1 VGILCRLSFYERS
14 VSGCKSELSDW
25 NSLRPKHEGHCF
37 SNVGGSSKSCTLIR
51 QDEALKFNNF
61 SWLKIE
67 SHSKL
72 PAMLNDLLYAFRTL
86 RKSPIFTITV
96 VITIALA
103 IGASTAIFSVTN
115 GVLLRQL
122 PYKDPERLVLARG
135 DLQKR
140 NVKDFPLSNADFLD
154 LRNGAKNSFEDFAAV
169 NTFRATL
176 PALDGTPERVRVAA
190 VSTNFFQMMGGSI
203 IAGRNFE
210 DSDGTPQAAP
220 PAAPAGNAP
229 AANAPP
235 PLPPMAILSS
245 EYFQSRFG
253 GDTSVIGKPLPVAA
267 ADGPAPVVVGV
278 LAPGFE
284 LLFPPKAN
292 IEQFPSL
299 WLAARIP
306 YDVENRN
313 NVQWRAIGRL
323 RPGATISAGQ
333 AEIDS
338 IVQKIRAENA
348 IANTAGKHV
357 QLVPVKQH
365 LVDEVRPAIL
375 ALMGA
380 VIFLLLIACANVANL
395 MLVRAASRER
405 ELAVRAALGAG
416 WLALV
421 RQTFAEALL
430 IAALG
435 TALGIGLAYFGIQ
448 QLLAIAPEN
457 LPRLNAVQIDPQV
470 LGFSILAGLLSAV
483 LFGIIPAIRT
493 AKPNLMDILRTSG
506 RSGALG
512 AAGLRNAVVVVEVAL
527 AFVLLIG
534 SGLMFR
540 TFMAIQRVDLGFEP
554 RGLLTFQLLG
564 NIGNTPQELGNFK
577 RQLQQELSALP
588 GVRSVTASFPL
599 PLAGGFNPVRW
610 GGAEAQADPSKFQ
623 AADIQIVLPG
633 YFEAMGTRLIAGRTF
648 TQDDNTPDRN
658 LLIVDQALAAKAFP
672 NESAVGKRI
681 LYRVRTPEA
690 QWGEIIGVVAHQ
702 RNTSLVEPG
711 REQLYITDGYVNNQ
725 AASWWA
731 LRTDGD
737 PSALAATVR
746 EVVRKAGPGTLIN
759 DMQPMDVH
767 VVKAQAQT
775 RFSLLLIGVFSTIAA
790 LLAGV
795 GLYGVLA
802 TSVRQRTAEI
812 GVRMALGA
820 APSRIFRLMV
830 GKGIYLSVI
839 GIGIGLLAAFA
850 LTRILASM
858 LVGVKPTDPV
868 TFVSVS
874 LLFLFISVMAS
885 WLPAMRA
892 AGLDPTT
899 ALRNE

>member
-1 VGILCRLSFYERS
+1 
-14 VSGCKSELSDW
+14 
-25 NSLRPKHEGHCF
+25 
-37 SNVGGSSKSCTLIR
+37 
-51 QDEALKFNNF
+51 
-61 SWLKIE
+61 
-67 SHSKL
+67 
-72 PAMLNDLLYAFRTL
+72 MLNDLAYAFRTL

-96 VITIALA
+96 VVTIALA

-122 PYKDPERLVLARG
+122 PYKNPERLVLARG
-135 DLQKR
+135 DLQRR
-140 NVKDFPLSNADFLD
+140 NVKDFPLSNVDFLD
-154 LRNGAKNSFEDFAAV
+154 LRNGAKNNFEDFAAV
-169 NTFRATL
+169 NTFRFTL
-176 PALDGTPERVRVAA
+176 PGLDGTPERIRAAA

-203 IAGRNFE
+203 IAGRDFQE
-210 DSDGTPQAAP
+210 SDGTPQPAP

-229 AANAPP
+229 ANNAGPP
-235 PLPPMAILSS
+235 PLPNMVILSN
-245 EYFQSRFG
+245 EYFQQRFG
-253 GDTSVIGKPLPVAA
+253 GDPSVVGKPLPVAA
-267 ADGPAPVVVGV
+267 AFGPPPMIVGV

-284 LLFPPKAN
+284 LLFPPKSN
-292 IEQFPSL
+292 LEQFPSV

-306 YDVENRN
+306 YDVANRN

-323 RPGATISAGQ
+323 KPGVPIGQAQAEVETIS
-333 AEIDS
+333 
-338 IVQKIRAENA
+338 QKIREENT
-348 IANTAGKHV
+348 ITKTAGQYF
-357 QLVPVKQH
+357 QLVPMKQH

-416 WLALV
+416 WWSLV
-421 RQTFAEALL
+421 RQTLAESLV

-435 TALGIGLAYFGIQ
+435 TALGVGLAYLGIQ

-457 LPRLNAVQIDPQV
+457 LPRLNVVRIDSQV
-470 LGFSILAGLLSAV
+470 LGFSILAGLVSAV
-483 LFGIIPAIRT
+483 LFGVIPAIRT

-512 AAGLRNAVVVVEVAL
+512 AAGVRNAVVVVEVAL

-534 SGLMFR
+534 SGLMLR
-540 TFMAIQRVDLGFEP
+540 TFLAVQRVDLGFDP

-564 NIGNTPQELGNFK
+564 NIGNTPQEIGNFK
-577 RQLQQELSALP
+577 RQLREQLGAIP
-588 GVRSVTASFPL
+588 GVRSVTASNPL
-599 PLAGGFNPVRW
+599 PLAGGFSPVRW
-610 GGAEAQADPSKFQ
+610 GGADAQGDPSKFQ
-623 AADIQIVLPG
+623 AADLQIVLPG
-633 YFEAMGTRLIAGRTF
+633 YFEAMGTKLISGRTF
-648 TQDDNTPDRN
+648 TQDDSTPDRN
-658 LLIVDQALAAKAFP
+658 LLIIDQALAAKAFP

-681 LYRVRTPEA
+681 LFRVRTPEA
-690 QWGEIIGVVAHQ
+690 QWGEIIGVVGHQ
-702 RNTSLVEPG
+702 RNTSLIEPG
-711 REQLYITDGYVNNQ
+711 REQLYVTDGYVNNQ

-737 PSALAATVR
+737 PSALAASVR
-746 EVVRKAGPGTLIN
+746 DVVRRAGKETLIN
-759 DMQPMDVH
+759 EMQPMDSL
-767 VVKAQAQT
+767 VVQAQAQT

-820 APSRIFRLMV
+820 EPSRIFRLMV

-839 GIGIGLLAAFA
+839 GIVIGLVAAFA

-858 LVGVKPTDPV
+858 LVEVKPTDPV
-868 TFVSVS
+868 TFLSVSV
-874 LLFLFISVMAS
+874 LFLFIAVMAS
-885 WLPAMRA
+885 WLPALRA

-899 ALRNE
+899 ALRSE

>member
-1 VGILCRLSFYERS
+1 
-14 VSGCKSELSDW
+14 
-25 NSLRPKHEGHCF
+25 
-37 SNVGGSSKSCTLIR
+37 
-51 QDEALKFNNF
+51 
-61 SWLKIE
+61 
-67 SHSKL
+67 
-72 PAMLNDLLYAFRTL
+72 MLNDLLYAFRTL
-86 RKSPIFTITV
+86 RKSPTFTITV

-103 IGASTAIFSVTN
+103 IGASTAIFSVTD

-154 LRNGAKNSFEDFAAV
+154 LRNGAKNNFEDFAAV
-169 NTFRATL
+169 NTFRFTL
-176 PALDGTPERVRVAA
+176 PGLDGTPERIRAA
-190 VSTNFFQMMGGSI
+190 AISTNFFQMMGGRI
-203 IAGRNFE
+203 VAGRDFQ
-210 DSDGTPQAAP
+210 DSDGAPQPP
-220 PAAPAGNAP
+220 PAAAAGNA
-229 AANAPP
+229 AGNNAGPP
-235 PLPPMAILSS
+235 PLPNMVILSN
-245 EYFQSRFG
+245 EYFQKRFG
-253 GDTSVIGKPLPVAA
+253 GDVSVIGKPLPVAA
-267 ADGPAPVVVGV
+267 AAGGPPPIIVGV

-292 IEQFPSL
+292 LEQFPSV
-299 WLAARIP
+299 WFAARIP
-306 YDVENRN
+306 YDVANRN

-323 RPGATISAGQ
+323 KPGVSIGQGQ
-333 AEIDS
+333 AEVENIA
-338 IVQKIRAENA
+338 QKIRDENA
-348 IANTAGKHV
+348 IAKTAGQYF
-357 QLVPVKQH
+357 QLVPMKQH

-375 ALMGA
+375 TLMGA

-416 WLALV
+416 WWALV

-435 TALGIGLAYFGIQ
+435 TLLGVGLAYLGIH
-448 QLLAIAPEN
+448 QLLAIAPAN
-457 LPRLNAVQIDPQV
+457 LPRLNAVRIDLQV
-470 LGFSILAGLLSAV
+470 LGFSVLAGLLSAV
-483 LFGIIPAIRT
+483 LFGVIPALRT
-493 AKPNLMDILRTSG
+493 AKPNLMNILRTSG
-506 RSGALG
+506 RSEALG
-512 AAGLRNAVVVVEVAL
+512 AAGLRNVVVVVEVAL

-540 TFMAIQRVDLGFEP
+540 TFMAIQRVDLGFDP

-564 NIGNTPQELGNFK
+564 NIGNTPQEAANFK
-577 RQLQQELSALP
+577 RQLREQLAAIP

-599 PLAGGFNPVRW
+599 PLAGGFSPVRW
-610 GGAEAQADPSKFQ
+610 GGAEAQGDPSKFQ
-623 AADIQIVLPG
+623 AADLQIVLPG
-633 YFEAMGTRLIAGRTF
+633 YFEAMGTKLIAGRTF
-648 TQDDNTPDRN
+648 THDDSTPERN
-658 LLIVDQALAAKAFP
+658 MLIIDQALAAKAFP

-681 LYRVRTPEA
+681 LFRVRTPEA
-690 QWGEIIGVVAHQ
+690 QWGEIVGVVGHQ
-702 RNTSLVEPG
+702 RNSSLIEPG
-711 REQLYITDGYVNNQ
+711 REQLYITDGYVGHQ

-731 LRTDGD
+731 LRADGD
-737 PSALAATVR
+737 PAALAGAVRTVVHQAGR
-746 EVVRKAGPGTLIN
+746 ETLIN
-759 DMQPMDVH
+759 EMQTMDSRVIE
-767 VVKAQAQT
+767 AQAQT

-802 TSVRQRTAEI
+802 TAVRQRTAEI

-839 GIGIGLLAAFA
+839 GIAIGLLAAFA
-850 LTRILASM
+850 LTRILTSM
-858 LVGVKPTDPV
+858 LVEVKPTDPATFV
-868 TFVSVS
+868 FVSV
-874 LLFLFISVMAS
+874 LFLFIAVMAS
-885 WLPAMRA
+885 WLPALRA

>member
-1 VGILCRLSFYERS
+1 MLTDLS
-14 VSGCKSELSDW
+14 
-25 NSLRPKHEGHCF
+25 
-37 SNVGGSSKSCTLIR
+37 
-51 QDEALKFNNF
+51 
-61 SWLKIE
+61 
-67 SHSKL
+67 
-72 PAMLNDLLYAFRTL
+72 YAFRTL
-86 RKSPIFTITV
+86 RKNPVFTITV
-96 VITIALA
+96 VVTIALA

-122 PYKDPERLVLARG
+122 PYKDPERLVLVRG

-154 LRNGAKNSFEDFAAV
+154 LRNGAKNTFEDFAVV
-169 NTFRATL
+169 NTFRFTL
-176 PALDGTPERVRVAA
+176 PGLDGTPERIRASA

-203 IAGRNFE
+203 IAGRDFQ
-210 DSDGTPQAAP
+210 DSDGTPQPPP
-220 PAAPAGNAP
+220 PAAAGNAP
-229 AANAPP
+229 ANNADGPP
-235 PLPPMAILSS
+235 PLPNMVILSN
-245 EYFQSRFG
+245 EYFQQRFG
-253 GDTSVIGKPLPVAA
+253 GDRSVVGKPLPVAA
-267 ADGPAPVVVGV
+267 AFGPPPIIVGV
-278 LAPGFE
+278 LAPDFE

-292 IEQFPSL
+292 VEQFPSV

-306 YDVENRN
+306 YDAANRN
-313 NVQWRAIGRL
+313 NVQWRALGRL
-323 RPGATISAGQ
+323 KPGVSVVQAQ
-333 AEIDS
+333 AEVETIA
-338 IVQKIRAENA
+338 QKIRDENT
-348 IANTAGKHV
+348 ISKTAGQYF
-357 QLVPVKQH
+357 QLVPMKQH

-380 VIFLLLIACANVANL
+380 VIFLILIACANVANL

-416 WLALV
+416 WWALV

-435 TALGIGLAYFGIQ
+435 TALGVGLAYLGIH
-448 QLLAIAPEN
+448 QLLVIAPEN
-457 LPRLNAVQIDPQV
+457 LPRLNAVRIDLQV
-470 LGFSILAGLLSAV
+470 LGFSILAGFLSAL
-483 LFGIIPAIRT
+483 LFGVIPAIRT

-540 TFMAIQRVDLGFEP
+540 TFLAIQRVDLGFDP

-564 NIGNTPQELGNFK
+564 NNGNTPQEAATFK
-577 RQLQQELSALP
+577 RQLVEQLSAIP
-588 GVRSVTASFPL
+588 GVRGVTASFPL
-599 PLAGGFNPVRW
+599 PLAGGFSPVRW
-610 GGAEAQADPSKFQ
+610 GGSDAQGDPSKFQ
-623 AADIQIVLPG
+623 AADLQIVLPG
-633 YFEAMGTRLIAGRTF
+633 YFEAMGTKLIAGRTF
-648 TQDDNTPDRN
+648 TQDDSTPDRN
-658 LLIVDQALAAKAFP
+658 LLIIDQALAAKAFP

-681 LYRVRTPEA
+681 LFRVRTPEA

-702 RNTSLVEPG
+702 RNSSLVEPG
-711 REQLYITDGYVNNQ
+711 REQLYITDGYVNHQ

-737 PSALAATVR
+737 PSTLAGAVR
-746 EVVRKAGPGTLIN
+746 DVVRRAGPETFIN
-759 DMQPMDVH
+759 EMQPMDSR
-767 VVKAQAQT
+767 VVQAQAQT

-830 GKGIYLSVI
+830 GKGLYLSAI
-839 GIGIGLLAAFA
+839 GIAIGLLAAFA
-850 LTRILASM
+850 LTRVLASM
-858 LVGVKPTDPV
+858 LVEVKPTDPV
-868 TFVSVS
+868 TFISVS
-874 LLFLFISVMAS
+874 LLFLFIAVMAS
-885 WLPAMRA
+885 WLPALRA

-899 ALRNE
+899 ALRSE

>member
-1 VGILCRLSFYERS
+1 VLTRDF
-14 VSGCKSELSDW
+14 
-25 NSLRPKHEGHCF
+25 
-37 SNVGGSSKSCTLIR
+37 
-51 QDEALKFNNF
+51 A
-61 SWLKIE
+61 WLKNATT
-67 SHSKL
+67 SKL
-72 PAMLNDLLYAFRTL
+72 AAMLNDLSYAFRTL
-86 RKSPIFTITV
+86 RKTPIFSITV
-96 VITIALA
+96 IVTIALA

-154 LRNGAKNSFEDFAAV
+154 LRNGAKNNFEDFAAV

-176 PALDGTPERVRVAA
+176 PGSDGTPDRVRFAA

-203 IAGRNFE
+203 VAGRDFQE
-210 DSDGTPQAAP
+210 SDGTPQQAP
-220 PAAPAGNAP
+220 PAAQGNNAP
-229 AANAPP
+229 ANAGPP
-235 PLPPMAILSS
+235 QAPNMVILSND
-245 EYFQSRFG
+245 YFQGRFG
-253 GDTSVIGKPLPVAA
+253 GDRSIIGKTLPVAA
-267 ADGPAPVVVGV
+267 AFGPPPIIVGV

-284 LLFPPKAN
+284 LLFPPQAN
-292 IEQFPSL
+292 LEQFPSV

-306 YDVENRN
+306 YDVANRN
-313 NVQWRAIGRL
+313 NVQWRVIGRMKSGVNL
-323 RPGATISAGQ
+323 AQAQ
-333 AEIDS
+333 AEAETIA
-338 IVQKIRAENA
+338 QKIRDENT
-348 IANTAGKHV
+348 ISKTAG
-357 QLVPVKQH
+357 QFFQIVPMKQH
-365 LVDEVRPAIL
+365 LVDQVRPAIL

-416 WLALV
+416 WWQLV
-421 RQTFAEALL
+421 RQTLAEAFL
-430 IAALG
+430 IAAIGTLLG
-435 TALGIGLAYFGIQ
+435 VGLAYLGIH
-448 QLLAIAPEN
+448 QLLVIAPEN
-457 LPRLNAVQIDPQV
+457 LPRLNAVRIDTQV
-470 LGFSILAGLLSAV
+470 LAFSVLAGLLSAV
-483 LFGIIPAIRT
+483 LFGLVPALRT
-493 AKPNLMDILRTSG
+493 AKPNLMGILRASG
-506 RSGALG
+506 RTGALG

-540 TFMAIQRVDLGFEP
+540 TFLAIQRVNLGFDP

-564 NIGNTPQELGNFK
+564 NIGNSPQEFANFK
-577 RQLQQELSALP
+577 RQLREQLSAIP
-588 GVRSVTASFPL
+588 GVQTATASFPL
-599 PLAGGFNPVRW
+599 PLAGGFSPVRW
-610 GGAEAQADPSKFQ
+610 GGAEAQSDPSKFQ
-623 AADIQIVLPG
+623 AADLQIVLPG
-633 YFEAMGTRLIAGRTF
+633 YFEAMGTKVIEGRTF
-648 TQDDNTPDRN
+648 TDADSAPDRN

-681 LYRVRTPEA
+681 LFRVRTPEA

-711 REQLYITDGYVNNQ
+711 REQLYVTDGYVNHQ

-731 LRTDGD
+731 LRTNGD
-737 PSALAATVR
+737 PAALAGSVR
-746 EVVRKAGPGTLIN
+746 DVVHRAGADLLIN
-759 DMQPMDVH
+759 EMQPMDSRVRE
-767 VVKAQAQT
+767 AQAQT
-775 RFSLLLIGVFSTIAA
+775 RFSLLLAGVFSTIAA

-830 GKGIYLSVI
+830 GKGLYLSAI
-839 GIGIGLLAAFA
+839 GIGIGLIFAFV
-850 LTRILASM
+850 LTRVLASM
-858 LVGVKPTDPV
+858 LVEVKPTDPV
-868 TFVSVS
+868 TFVSVAV
-874 LLFLFISVMAS
+874 LFMVIAIMAS
-885 WLPAMRA
+885 WLPALRA

-899 ALRNE
+899 ALRSE

>member
-1 VGILCRLSFYERS
+1 
-14 VSGCKSELSDW
+14 
-25 NSLRPKHEGHCF
+25 
-37 SNVGGSSKSCTLIR
+37 
-51 QDEALKFNNF
+51 
-61 SWLKIE
+61 
-67 SHSKL
+67 
-72 PAMLNDLLYAFRTL
+72 
-86 RKSPIFTITV
+86 V
-96 VITIALA
+96 VTIALG

-140 NVKDFPLSNADFLD
+140 NVKDFPLSNVDFLD
-154 LRNGAKNSFEDFAAV
+154 LRNGAKNNFADFAAV
-169 NTFRATL
+169 NTFRFTL
-176 PALDGTPERVRVAA
+176 PGLDGTPERIRAAA
-190 VSTNFFQMMGGSI
+190 VSTNFFQMMGASMV
-203 IAGRNFE
+203 AGRDFQE
-210 DSDGTPQAAP
+210 SDGAPQPAP
-220 PAAPAGNAP
+220 PAAAAGNAAAP
-229 AANAPP
+229 ANNAGPP
-235 PLPPMAILSS
+235 PLPNMVILSN
-245 EYFQSRFG
+245 EYFQQRFG
-253 GDTSVIGKPLPVAA
+253 GDRSVVGKPLPIAA
-267 ADGPAPVVVGV
+267 AFGPPPIIVGV
-278 LAPGFE
+278 LTPGFE
-284 LLFPPKAN
+284 LLFPPQAN
-292 IEQFPSL
+292 IEQFPSV

-306 YDVENRN
+306 YDVANRN

-323 RPGATISAGQ
+323 KPGATIGQ
-333 AEIDS
+333 AQAEVETIA
-338 IVQKIRAENA
+338 QKIREENA
-348 IANTAGKHV
+348 ISKTAGQYF
-357 QLVPVKQH
+357 QLVPMKQH
-365 LVDEVRPAIL
+365 LVDQVRPAIL

-395 MLVRAASRER
+395 MLVRAASRKR

-416 WLALV
+416 WWTLV

-435 TALGIGLAYFGIQ
+435 TALGVGLAYLGIHE
-448 QLLAIAPEN
+448 LLAIAPAN
-457 LPRLNAVQIDPQV
+457 LPRLNAVRVDLQV
-470 LGFSILAGLLSAV
+470 LGFSILAGLLSAL
-483 LFGIIPAIRT
+483 LFGVIPAIRT

-512 AAGLRNAVVVVEVAL
+512 TAGLRNAVVIVEVAL

-540 TFMAIQRVDLGFEP
+540 TFLAVQRVDLGFNP

-564 NIGNTPQELGNFK
+564 NIGNTPEEAANFK
-577 RQLQQELSALP
+577 RQLREQLGAIP

-599 PLAGGFNPVRW
+599 PLAGGFSPVRW
-610 GGAEAQADPSKFQ
+610 GGADAQGDPSKFQ
-623 AADIQIVLPG
+623 AADLQIVLPG

-648 TQDDNTPDRN
+648 TQDDSTPDRN
-658 LLIVDQALAAKAFP
+658 MLIIDQALAAKAFP

-681 LYRVRTPEA
+681 LFRVRTPDA
-690 QWGEIIGVVAHQ
+690 QWGEIIGVVGHQ
-702 RNTSLVEPG
+702 RNSSLIEPG
-711 REQLYITDGYVNNQ
+711 REQLYITDGYVNHQ

-731 LRTDGD
+731 LRTDGA
-737 PSALAATVR
+737 PAALAGAVR
-746 EVVRKAGPGTLIN
+746 EVVRQVGKETLIN
-759 DMQPMDVH
+759 EMQPMDSRVIQ
-767 VVKAQAQT
+767 AQAQT

-839 GIGIGLLAAFA
+839 GIAIGLIAAFG
-850 LTRILASM
+850 LTRILSSI
-858 LVGVKPTDPV
+858 LVEVKPTDPV
-868 TFVSVS
+868 TFVFVSV
-874 LLFLFISVMAS
+874 LFLFIAVMAS
-885 WLPAMRA
+885 WLPALRA
-892 AGLDPTT
+892 AWLDPTT